1 MPPEC
6 PVIGI
11 PADIIMIPRDQ
22 YHLRMRQCGKQVI
35 RFFKFSQKRLPVK
48 QISRNQ
54 KKICLLFLTDPDN
67 TLKRIPDLLRP
78 LFRISLSRIR
88 AGAQMHVCNMD
99 KSHGLLL
106 SFSSPGDGRLSDER
120 CTRKGRRIPARVL
133 SHFIIHSYLQFWGR
147 ESHRGYWT
155 FPSDTSRTFQIPV
168 RNRHAVWNHIFS
180 DPGRNCNPPL

>member
-1 MPPEC
+1 MSVIPAVSQQNLIPLSSFRRRAVIQRFRDLPAVIAETVNGSLQPVKFHAADLPVKKRIYIVMPPEC

-78 LFRISLSRIR
+78 LFRI
-88 AGAQMHVCNMD
+88 
-99 KSHGLLL
+99 
-106 SFSSPGDGRLSDER
+106 
-120 CTRKGRRIPARVL
+120 
-133 SHFIIHSYLQFWGR
+133 
-147 ESHRGYWT
+147 
-155 FPSDTSRTFQIPV
+155 
-168 RNRHAVWNHIFS
+168 
-180 DPGRNCNPPL
+180 